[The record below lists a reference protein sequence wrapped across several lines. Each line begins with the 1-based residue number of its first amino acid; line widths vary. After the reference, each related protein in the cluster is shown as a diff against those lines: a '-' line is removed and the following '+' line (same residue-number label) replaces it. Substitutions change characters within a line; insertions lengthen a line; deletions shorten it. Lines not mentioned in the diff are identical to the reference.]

1 MIQSIDSARLTLIL
15 NELRLPAIKQDWAAF
30 AERADKESWPA
41 ARYLTTLAEHEVA
54 ERDRRRLARHLVEAQ
69 LLPGKTLDSFDFDAV
84 PMISKAHVLAL
95 CAGDSW
101 IGKGANLLLI
111 GGPGGGK
118 THLASAIGLALVE
131 NGFRVLF
138 ARTSDLVQRLQVAR
152 RELALEAAINR
163 LDRFHLLI
171 LDDLAYVSK
180 DQAETSVL
188 FELISARYERRSML
202 ITANQPFG
210 AWGKVFPDP
219 AMTLAAVDRLVHHAS
234 IFEINVD
241 SYRRRAALERKQK
254 GVGRPQKHATIKDL
268 DPLSLRDNQA
278 QT

>member
-1 MIQSIDSARLTLIL
+1 MTQSIDSGRLTLIL
-15 NELRLPAIKQDWAAF
+15 NELRLPAIKQDWATF
-30 AERADKESWPA
+30 AERSDKESWPA
-41 ARYLTTLAEHEVA
+41 ARFLTTLA
-54 ERDRRRLARHLVEAQ
+54 ERDRRRLARHLVEAR

-84 PMISKAHVLAL
+84 PMVSKAHVLAL
-95 CAGDSW
+95 CAGDGW

-138 ARTSDLVQRLQVAR
+138 ARTSDLVQRLRVAR

-163 LDRFHLLI
+163 LDRFHPLI

-188 FELISARYERRSML
+188 FELISARYEHRSML

-219 AMTLAAVDRLVHHAS
+219 AMTLAAVDRLVHHAT

-241 SYRRRAALERKQK
+241 GYRRRAALERKQK

-268 DPLSLRDNQA
+268 EPLSLSDNQ
-278 QT
+278 TPT